1 MSVDFATLILK
12 ADSRQLRDGNQ
23 ALKEIEGQSGR
34 TERSTTQ
41 LGKRMKKY
49 LTFAAVAGGAALLTR
64 EILRTAQAMDETIKS
79 ARALSVGVEAF
90 QELSYAAEMSGV
102 STQGL
107 STSLR
112 YLNQNIYNNHKAFD
126 ALGLS
131 VEDVNG
137 NLKSAEDMLPELA
150 DKFAGMEDGAKKTA
164 LAQEMFGRSGTMM
177 INMLKDGSAG
187 LEEMAQEARNLGIV
201 FDEETAKKAEMFNDN
216 MARMGKIQEGLFTQ
230 LTANLLPA
238 FVNLTDAMTESST
251 ESSIMD
257 DVTQGLTHTIKGAIS
272 VVVGLY
278 FALKTVSDFLS
289 TTLASGIGAIST
301 TFKAFAD
308 VIGNTAYAVVQ
319 FVNRDFSGA
328 WKTLR
333 DGFGN
338 AFDEIKDG
346 LNTQKHVWGDGAND
360 IKKNWEDAT
369 RVIGGMFDNID
380 MSEQESKLSLYRDTA
395 GETVDKIE
403 GMTDAEKRLAEAMR
417 DAETIRQSTLNP
429 LEKYSEAID
438 HLNKTFQDSS
448 MSVETY
454 DRALAQIENRLEE
467 SQQKHIDALYSGL
480 LTQEEM
486 IEQSYNRRK
495 NMILEST
502 EITSKQREDLL
513 LRLTENT
520 NEKLKGLTESYTES
534 NLLAYEAMFGNVMD
548 ITNAFGGEQSKFYK
562 TMFAISKSYALADSL
577 LKLKQGLAA
586 SASVGF
592 PQNIFTISGHLAKT
606 AGIIGSIK
614 SIDFAGAF
622 DKGGHIPM
630 GKWGIAGENG
640 PEIIKGPANVTST
653 ADTAK
658 IMNRSTSNTTEHHYH
673 YHVGTLIG
681 NEQGYKD
688 FIRRTEKYRISEQQR
703 TGAL

>member
-131 VEDVNG
+131 VEDANG

-150 DKFAGMEDGAKKTA
+150 DKFANMEDGAKKTA
-164 LAQEMFGRSGTMM
+164 LAQEMFGRSGVQM

-187 LEEMAQEARNLGIV
+187 LEEMAAEARNLGII
-201 FDEETAKKAEMFNDN
+201 FDQETAQKAEMFNDN
-216 MARMGKIQEGLFTQ
+216 LTRLGKTKEGLFTT
-230 LTANLLPA
+230 LTANLMPA
-238 FVNLTDAMTESST
+238 FVNLTDEMLDASNGA
-251 ESSIMD
+251 SIMD
-257 DVTQGLTHTIKGAIS
+257 DVAQGLTHVIKG
-272 VVVGLY
+272 VMTGVVGLY
-278 FALKTVSDFLS
+278 FALKTAADFITTYVVGSLS
-289 TTLASGIGAIST
+289 AWYEA
-301 TFKAFAD
+301 
-308 VIGNTAYAVVQ
+308 
-319 FVNRDFSGA
+319 FVNIGDIMKTIGSAFIKLVRGDMSGA
-328 WKTLR
+328 VEELTT
-333 DGFGN
+333 GM
-338 AFDEIKDG
+338 
-346 LNTQKHVWGDGAND
+346 QKNFAMTFEVVKSGADD
-360 IKKNWEDAT
+360 IKKNFEDAT
-369 RVIGGMFDNID
+369 RVIGGMFDDID
-380 MSEQESKLSLYRDTA
+380 MDQQERKLSAYRDTA
-395 GETVDKIE
+395 GSTADKID
-403 GMTDAEKRLAEAMR
+403 GMADAEKRLAEAMR

-429 LEKYSEAID
+429 LEQYSEAMD

-562 TMFAISKSYALADSL
+562 AMFAISKSYALADSL